1 MPRRDDPDP
10 LSAAIGQRIRT
21 LREARGWN
29 LERVAFE
36 SGLASKGHLSDIE
49 HGRVVPTVA
58 TLRTLAEHFGV
69 EVLDLV
75 TFPERGGRHQ
85 LIDRSREA
93 STEQIARWLAELES
107 SRSVAGSAA
116 ALDARPYGLDATR
129 SPGAR
134 SGVRDGSLGVIR
146 SVRAPF
152 NCVGVVDLKHAPDGG
167 EIRVLPDRWVKVD
180 GVARSLPGAFVAR
193 VDDDAMAPRVPEGAV
208 CLFRR
213 PGPGNRRGRV
223 FLVDLRGITPLQG
236 SALGLRLL
244 ERVTSDRHRV
254 TLRALSARIKPV
266 TIDTRRTT
274 IHVVAEFVRIVG
286 AELTDVAE

>member
-1 MPRRDDPDP
+1 MPRRDAPDP
-10 LSAAIGQRIRT
+10 LAAAVGQRIRA

-75 TFPERGGRHQ
+75 TFPERGGRHL
-85 LIDRSREA
+85 LIDRAREA
-93 STEQIARWLAELES
+93 STEQIARWIAELEA
-107 SRSVAGSAA
+107 SRSGEAHAP
-116 ALDARPYGLDATR
+116 DARPYGLDATHAPEPR
-129 SPGAR
+129 G
-134 SGVRDGSLGVIR
+134 GVRDVSLTVIR
-146 SVRAPF
+146 SARAPR
-152 NCVGVVDLKHAPDGG
+152 NGVAVVDLQHAAESG
-167 EIRVLPDRWVKVD
+167 ELRVRTDRWVKLD

-193 VDDDAMAPRVPEGAV
+193 VDDGAMAPRVPEGAV

-223 FLVDLRGITPLQG
+223 FLVELRGIASSRG

-244 ERVTSDRHRV
+244 DRVVSDRHRV
-254 TLRALSARIKPV
+254 MLRALSAEVKPV
-266 TIDTRRTT
+266 TVDTRRTKV
-274 IHVVAEFVRIVG
+274 HVVAEFVRIVG
-286 AELTDVAE
+286 AALSNVAE